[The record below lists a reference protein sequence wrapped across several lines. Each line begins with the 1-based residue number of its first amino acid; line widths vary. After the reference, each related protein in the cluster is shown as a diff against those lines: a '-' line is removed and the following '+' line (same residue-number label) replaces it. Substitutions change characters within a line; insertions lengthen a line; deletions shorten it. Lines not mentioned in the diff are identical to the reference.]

1 MRSRSSAA
9 ARSRRSGR
17 SRSDLRRSA
26 REYRLFTILRIH
38 DILASVSR
46 AAELLRR
53 VRQQSGLTQSALAQ
67 LADIPQSVIS
77 EYENGRREPSFDAVD
92 RLSAAAGFVIDFSGR
107 PDTASSTLDRVRA
120 SASALHRSLEPLG
133 ARRIRL
139 FGSVARGEDSETS
152 DIDLVVDIDPETG
165 IFDLLRMQREAEAIL
180 GRQVDLVP
188 SNGLKPA
195 VIESVERDSI
205 EL

>member
-17 SRSDLRRSA
+17 SRSDLRRSE

-77 EYENGRREPSFDAVD
+77 EYENGRREPSFDAV
-92 RLSAAAGFVIDFSGR
+92 GR